1 MEELTIEEIIRYAIR
16 IEQASVLFYRKAS
29 KRLEGNALKS
39 LTDELGDQEM
49 EHLTELKKLLNNEI
63 LFSERADYT
72 FNLDT
77 TLIDRLIQANEIPAQ
92 ATPANVLRI
101 ALSWEMNT
109 ERAYEK
115 LLGLVDIGDLVMK
128 VFRRFRDMEGMH
140 IRSIKEKMSKPK
152 GSA

>member
-1 MEELTIEEIIRYAIR
+1 
-16 IEQASVLFYRKAS
+16 
-29 KRLEGNALKS
+29 
-39 LTDELGDQEM
+39 
-49 EHLTELKKLLNNEI
+49 
-63 LFSERADYT
+63 
-72 FNLDT
+72 
-77 TLIDRLIQANEIPAQ
+77 
-92 ATPANVLRI
+92 
-101 ALSWEMNT
+101 MNT